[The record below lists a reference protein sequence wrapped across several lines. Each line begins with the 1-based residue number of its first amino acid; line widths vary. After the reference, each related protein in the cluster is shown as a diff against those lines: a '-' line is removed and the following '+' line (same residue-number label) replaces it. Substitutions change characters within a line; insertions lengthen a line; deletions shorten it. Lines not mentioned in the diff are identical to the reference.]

1 MTIDLHGFTHD
12 EAVLKV
18 ENELIM
24 NQIYKNDVI
33 EIITG
38 KSPSMQNVIIKE
50 VIESYNFEYSIP
62 PHNTGIIIV
71 SDNSI

>member
-24 NQIYKNDVI
+24 NQIYKDDVI

-38 KSPSMQNVIIKE
+38 KSPLMQDIIIKE
-50 VIESYNFEYSIP
+50 VIEPNNFEYNIP
-62 PHNTGIIIV
+62 PHNTGVIIV
-71 SDNSI
+71 TDNTI

>member
-1 MTIDLHGFTHD
+1 MTIDLHGYTHD

-38 KSPSMQNVIIKE
+38 KSPSMKNAIIKE
-50 VIESYNFEYSIP
+50 VIEPYNFEYSIP